1 MSNDSY
7 VARTSVGLMSVNYN
21 GGITSRMPVV
31 FSQMLAPRSPG
42 MFTQDFQQSSC
53 RADASPSSGSL
64 TSASPVSEQN

>member
-1 MSNDSY
+1 MSHDSY

-21 GGITSRMPVV
+21 GGIMSRMPVV